1 MSAIEGAS
9 VRIKTMSD
17 GTLQLTINIEP
28 VDAIRAF
35 TLFGAPGTPVALA
48 ALKVGHAMASD
59 EPVAAPE
66 PKGGPLSQWL
76 AQRCNEPV
84 FRKWAYAEIRG
95 FSNVHPDYFDTG
107 ICSLIGVNRK
117 REIDSDQYA
126 PTRLKTL
133 VMQPYA
139 EWLKKRGAA

>member
-48 ALKVGHAMASD
+48 ALKVGHALKSD
-59 EPVAAPE
+59 QPVE

-76 AQRCNEPV
+76 AQRCNEV
-84 FRKWAYAEIRG
+84 AFRDWAGHVITG
-95 FSNVHPDYFDTG
+95 FAHQPPEHISAA
-107 ICSLIGVNRK
+107 ICAAVGVNRK
-117 REIDSDQYA
+117 REIDGDKFA

-139 EWLKKRGAA
+139 EWLKKRGTA